1 MLKVDPS
8 ITLHT
13 KSGQIEAV
21 KRENDEH
28 AINSKTC
35 YKIFLPRKVGTCTYL
50 FTGSL
55 HNSNTKRNLL
65 CPKINYK
72 LFKKMLD
79 N

>member
-1 MLKVDPS
+1 MATFFVLCTRHGKELLKVDPS

-35 YKIFLPRKVGTCTYL
+35 YKTFLPRKVGTYL
-50 FTGSL
+50 ILG
-55 HNSNTKRNLL
+55 
-65 CPKINYK
+65 
-72 LFKKMLD
+72 
-79 N
+79 